1 MKSPLR
7 WSRCFI
13 FTRLLARGWQPGFRL
28 SPRPIFSNAIVRHG
42 DAMNDASLTTRKEGG
57 MILTPIE
64 RARAYVDKIPSAVA
78 GQEGHNQT
86 FAAAC
91 ALTHGFALDES
102 DALTVLREYSTRCL
116 PPWNEIELAHK
127 INSAAKASHNK
138 PRGHLIGSSFN
149 GQHQSTFHHFP
160 TQADAKSAPRA
171 SQVDY
176 DEAKLRALAA
186 KMPGVDEEWLW
197 ERSPVRPECMTPGA
211 FLLRLYRPGERIQIL
226 TAKDA
231 WRPDFTFTV
240 TEPPCDTGVL
250 KYFMNGFR
258 DVFYL
263 LNPVDGSW
271 HTRQGARPS
280 CRSQESVTVFRYAL
294 LESDT
299 APEELWLSALA
310 QFPIPI
316 AAIYRSGGR
325 SIHALWQ
332 VNATIKAEWDA
343 RVIPLKAAFKVL
355 GADENALTA
364 VRTSRLP
371 QCEQLTKGGVSKLLY
386 FNPTPPETPLADM
399 PIRETRASMLER
411 LKGCEMAEDSNDLDY
426 ISPTALNAHF

>member
-1 MKSPLR
+1 
-7 WSRCFI
+7 
-13 FTRLLARGWQPGFRL
+13 
-28 SPRPIFSNAIVRHG
+28 
-42 DAMNDASLTTRKEGG
+42 

-91 ALTHGFALDES
+91 ALVHGFALDES

-116 PPWNEIELAHK
+116 PPWNEIALAHK
-127 INSAAKASHNK
+127 INSAAEAPHNK
-138 PRGHLIGSSFN
+138 PRGHLLGPCLTSSI
-149 GQHQSTFHHFP
+149 STGTFAP
-160 TQADAKSAPRA
+160 AKLSRPLSPPRA
-171 SQVDY
+171 SQVKY
-176 DEAKLRALAA
+176 DETKLRALAA
-186 KMPGVDEEWLW
+186 KLPGVDEEWLRD
-197 ERSPVRPECMTPGA
+197 RSPIRPECMSAGA
-211 FLLRLYRPGERIQIL
+211 FLLRLYRLGEKIQIL

-250 KYFMNGFR
+250 KYLMNGFR

-263 LNPVDGSW
+263 INPVDGSW
-271 HTRQGARPS
+271 HTRQGAQPS
-280 CRSQESVTVFRYAL
+280 CRSQESVTAFRYAL

-310 QFPIPI
+310 QLPIPI

-332 VNATIKAEWDA
+332 VDAATKVEWDA
-343 RVIPLKAAFKVL
+343 RVSQHKAAFKIL

-364 VRTSRLP
+364 VRMSRLP
-371 QCEQLTKGGVSKLLY
+371 QCEQLSKGGVSKLLY

-399 PIRETRASMLER
+399 PIRETRAAMLER
-411 LKGCEMAEDSNDLDY
+411 LKGCEMAEDSSDLDY
-426 ISPTALNAHF
+426 ISPTALNEPF